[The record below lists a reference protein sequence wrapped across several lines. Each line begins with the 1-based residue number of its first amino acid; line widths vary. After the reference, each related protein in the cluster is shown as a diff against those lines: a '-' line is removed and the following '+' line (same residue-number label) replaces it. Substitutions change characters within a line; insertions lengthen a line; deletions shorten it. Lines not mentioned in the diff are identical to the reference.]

1 MLPTSIVNRDF
12 LIMETAVI
20 YARVSSIGDRQT
32 TERQVADLKRYIAI
46 NNMDL
51 VATYEEKMSGAKE
64 NRPILT
70 ECIEF
75 CIKNHV
81 NTLCVSE
88 ISRLGRSVKIVVNTI
103 DQLTKSGVNIYI
115 QNIQLSTLDSEGQPN
130 AIAKMITAV
139 LSSFSEIERDGIV
152 YRLQSG
158 RRVAIEQRKVKLGR
172 KVGSVKTKERKQEE
186 YSKVI
191 RSLKQGK
198 SIRDTA
204 AICGVSVSTVQRV
217 KKEFAI

>member
-1 MLPTSIVNRDF
+1 MDSVK
-12 LIMETAVI
+12 TAVI
-20 YARVSSIGDRQT
+20 YARVSSVGDRQST
-32 TERQVADLKRYIAI
+32 TRQVEDLKRYISFNDMELI
-46 NNMDL
+46 NI
-51 VATYEEKMSGAKE
+51 YEEKMSGAKE

-158 RRVAIEQRKVKLGR
+158 RRVAIEQRKVKLGS
-172 KVGSVKTKERKQEE
+172 KVGSVKSRERKQEE

-191 RSLKQGK
+191 RSLKAGK

>member
-1 MLPTSIVNRDF
+1 MDSVK
-12 LIMETAVI
+12 TAVI
-20 YARVSSIGDRQT
+20 YARVSSVGDRQST
-32 TERQVADLKRYIAI
+32 TRQVEDLKRYISFNDMELI
-46 NNMDL
+46 NI
-51 VATYEEKMSGAKE
+51 YEEKMSGAKE

-172 KVGSVKTKERKQEE
+172 KVGSVKSRERKQEE

-191 RSLKQGK
+191 RSLKAGK

>member
-1 MLPTSIVNRDF
+1 MDSVK
-12 LIMETAVI
+12 TAVI
-20 YARVSSIGDRQT
+20 YARVSSVGDRQST
-32 TERQVADLKRYIAI
+32 TRQVEDLKRYISFNDMELI
-46 NNMDL
+46 NI
-51 VATYEEKMSGAKE
+51 YEEKMSGAKE
-64 NRPILT
+64 NRPILI

-115 QNIQLSTLDSEGQPN
+115 QNIRLSTLDSKGQPN

-139 LSSFSEIERDGIV
+139 LSSFAEIERDGIV

-158 RRVAIEQRKVKLGR
+158 RRVAIEQRNVKLGR
-172 KVGSVKTKERKQEE
+172 KVGSVKSRERKQEE

-191 RSLKQGK
+191 RSLKAGK